1 MFLCYVR
8 ISYSTFDSL
17 NDIDCYHT
25 AMTKTVLQTQQTNAI
40 FFFSY
45 NALQWRVSMYFYL
58 PDCLLNI
65 CTCKNTCSKIWVAP
79 QSLKT
84 LDLPWNWNM
93 WLVQLSTIKFSIEN
107 LDIPLGQCECNVRF
121 EAERWSQEGFPGSC
135 SLLISQALHV
145 F

>member
-1 MFLCYVR
+1 MFLCR
-8 ISYSTFDSL
+8 GSL
-17 NDIDCYHT
+17 TVNSIPATTLT
-25 AMTKTVLQTQQTNAI
+25 ATIQRWQRRCFRDKPTNAI

-135 SLLISQALHV
+135 SLLISQPLHV